1 MTRTIRGLNAGVG
14 SPEGLERTEENLNKN
29 SCADVKFFLLPLA
42 CVIKEIKLER
52 QEDLVLP
59 GS

>member
-1 MTRTIRGLNAGVG
+1 LSIQEAK
-14 SPEGLERTEENLNKN
+14 SWTEKMGDQEKTG
-29 SCADVKFFLLPLA
+29 DQVKIVFFLLPLA